1 MPRTL
6 LAGSNPLLSVDT
18 AVSLERSWASV
29 KEATLRDFFR
39 GTVSADR
46 LATEVREAV
55 EPLSGT
61 SRRIHIQDLPP
72 GEAVTITP
80 EMLVE
85 LCDAVLTG
93 GLPGPA
99 LETIAFA
106 ILASDHLHWAEDDE
120 LVGRVLYDWAS
131 PEINWE
137 LTSGNVRMFRDWLTG
152 KVRPPSEPDITTE
165 TLSGL
170 GLLRRTSKVQ
180 VWPQKDSEVPNET

>member
-1 MPRTL
+1 
-6 LAGSNPLLSVDT
+6 
-18 AVSLERSWASV
+18 V

-39 GTVSADR
+39 GTVSVDR

-61 SRRIHIQDLPP
+61 GRRVHIQDLPA
-72 GEAVTITP
+72 GEDVSITA

-85 LCDAVLTG
+85 LCDAVLTDA
-93 GLPGPA
+93 LPGPA

-152 KVRPPSEPDITTE
+152 KVRPPSEPDITTD

-180 VWPQKDSEVPNET
+180 VWPRKDSDVPNEA